1 MRTSD
6 NPYFAPAIVNRI
18 WSQYFGVGIVDA
30 PDDFNLE
37 NPPSNPQLLDW
48 LAKDFRESGFDM
60 KHLHR
65 TILNSRTYQLSW
77 KPNDSNRLDERNFSH
92 ARLRR
97 MPAEVLM
104 DAISQAT
111 GVAADYGRLPADRPQ
126 RALRSVT
133 R

>member
-30 PDDFNLE
+30 PDDFNLG